1 MPADNIAL
9 PYGRPSVSGTDFS
22 IDFLLQNPG
31 RVTRAVANIVLQQFF
46 VDQIFSPAGPISG
59 GAVLYDQLVSN
70 DLYANRDVRAVEPGQ
85 EFPIVAFDRGA
96 PLTAQVDKIGGK
108 FPVTDEA
115 IRRNQGGRVN
125 RAILQLANTINR
137 KIQQRA
143 LAELQAVI
151 TAKGRTAAGTNWTT
165 VSTTTAANLTT
176 AVGPLSDLTKIEEQN
191 EITELGYSYD
201 YAIFHPTD
209 WRKFRL
215 AAGGTNAEARAV
227 LADSGITGTWVTNR
241 KTVGSVYFLARGMV
255 GELGFEVPMFTENW
269 RDPEGRQQTWYQTS
283 VNPIVYVTDP
293 FALIELT
300 GI

>member
-1 MPADNIAL
+1 VASDNFGL
-9 PYGRPSVSGTDFS
+9 PYGRPTVSGTDFS
-22 IDFLLQNPG
+22 IDFLLQSPN
-31 RVTRAVANIVLQQFF
+31 RVTRAVANIALQRFY
-46 VDQIFSPAGPISG
+46 VDQIFSPAGGISG

-70 DLYANRDVRAVEPGQ
+70 DLYANRDVRTVEPGQ
-85 EFPIVAFDRGA
+85 SFPIVAFDRGA

-115 IRRNQGGRVN
+115 IRRNQGGRIN
-125 RAILQLANTINR
+125 RAIQQLANTITR

-143 LAELQAVI
+143 LAELQTVI
-151 TAKGRTAAGTNWTT
+151 TAKSRTAVGSSWTT
-165 VSTTTAANLTT
+165 VAGTALASQV
-176 AVGPLSDLTKIEEQN
+176 ASSGPLADLTKIEEQN

-201 YAIFHPTD
+201 FAIFHPTN
-209 WRKFRL
+209 WRMFRL
-215 AAGGTNAEARAV
+215 ACGGTNQEARAV

-241 KTVGSVYFLARGMV
+241 KTVGSVYFLARGQV

-269 RDPEGRQQTWYQTS
+269 RDPQGKQQTWYQTS

-293 FALIELT
+293 FAVVELT